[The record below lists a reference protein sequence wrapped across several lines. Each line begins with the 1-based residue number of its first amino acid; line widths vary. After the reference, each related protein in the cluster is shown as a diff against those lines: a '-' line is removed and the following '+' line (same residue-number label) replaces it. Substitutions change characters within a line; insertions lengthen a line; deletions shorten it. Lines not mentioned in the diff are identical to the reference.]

1 MKQIALGLH
10 LPFHLTTRN
19 HLLCVCSK
27 KIKLQQDFLSKL
39 GVPILS
45 LIKIEDEE
53 KQDKKLMQDV
63 IKITADQTSSHAA
76 SCFIKS
82 SCNSQKLQYSKR
94 SMIKSNV
101 EI

>member
-45 LIKIEDEE
+45 LVKTEDER
-53 KQDKKLMQDV
+53 QDKKLMHDV
-63 IKITADQTSSHAA
+63 IRITADQTSSHV
-76 SCFIKS
+76 
-82 SCNSQKLQYSKR
+82 LQ
-94 SMIKSNV
+94 V
-101 EI
+101 VL